1 MYRGG
6 IKKKK
11 EKGTES
17 LFKEMIA
24 ENFANIGQNWIYK
37 VMKLIELVIQC
48 KRSFPG
54 HIIMK
59 LSKTND
65 KEF

>member
-11 EKGTES
+11 EKGAES